1 MRQAKPEPQSGS
13 VSVPA
18 PLSGPLSVPANSF
31 GGAGRGV
38 SKSPQPKIVEKYL
51 NPAWQARNEKD
62 LQEMSES
69 HEKLINL
76 ILSEEEELIASHRMH
91 IDMMVG
97 IVKGEMG
104 ILHDVDQPGSDVE
117 QYTSTLKNLLDQQ
130 VACIAGIQEKLETFN
145 SHLKLEEEMNKK
157 FYKFQSEILD
167 LHDN

>member
-1 MRQAKPEPQSGS
+1 
-13 VSVPA
+13 
-18 PLSGPLSVPANSF
+18 
-31 GGAGRGV
+31 
-38 SKSPQPKIVEKYL
+38 
-51 NPAWQARNEKD
+51 
-62 LQEMSES
+62 MSES